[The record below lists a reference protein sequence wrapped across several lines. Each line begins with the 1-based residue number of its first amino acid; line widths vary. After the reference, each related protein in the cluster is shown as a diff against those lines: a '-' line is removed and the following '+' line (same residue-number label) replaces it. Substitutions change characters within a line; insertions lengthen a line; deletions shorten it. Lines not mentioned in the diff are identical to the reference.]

1 MTFLQMRVVH
11 FQINFKTLY
20 AEIPKPDR
28 QKSSEITTNQSLR
41 VISYRQNTQVSSL
54 GQPFKPPSKQGG
66 KIHGDTDKITN
77 SVFHSP

>member
-41 VISYRQNTQVSSL
+41 VISYRKNTQVSSL
-54 GQPFKPPSKQGG
+54 AQPFKPPSKQGG